1 MPIIPVKTYYLEISK
16 KTIKDLKEAP
26 QKSAISPWIPSS
38 KEYLKLYNEV
48 GGKWGWSGRNIMSNT
63 ELKNILTSNN
73 TKLYTISFQNE
84 IAGFS
89 ELGINNNEV
98 ELKYF
103 GLKPKFL
110 GKGLGGYFLEWSIQ
124 RAWSYKPQKVSVHT
138 CEYDHPSAL
147 NLYIK
152 YGFSLVKEQ
161 IDQEFYTDAFLKTIE

>member
-110 GKGLGGYFLEWSIQ
+110 GKG
-124 RAWSYKPQKVSVHT
+124 
-138 CEYDHPSAL
+138 
-147 NLYIK
+147 
-152 YGFSLVKEQ
+152 
-161 IDQEFYTDAFLKTIE
+161 